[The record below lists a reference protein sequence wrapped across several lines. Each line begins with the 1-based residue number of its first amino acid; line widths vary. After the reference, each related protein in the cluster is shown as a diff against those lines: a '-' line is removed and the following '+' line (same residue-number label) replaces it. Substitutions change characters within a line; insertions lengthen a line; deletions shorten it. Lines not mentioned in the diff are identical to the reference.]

1 MSMQARLRACLATL
15 GALAVRVALVALCAD
30 VRARRVALF
39 YVPADVSVT
48 AGVAGMLASVDKLG
62 RKTKS
67 LGEDMADWSEHV
79 GTYEK
84 KVTSTLRALRED
96 SKRVDSD
103 EQSETAFLDTP
114 GPKGPLG
121 WPGFEGPRGAPG
133 SEGVAGLAGHRGAE
147 GLAGSVCVHTRRVF
161 LTSLADFA
169 RETLTPRALPPGAPG
184 KEGLEGRPGG
194 TGSAGSPG
202 MQGPMGVE
210 GELCAPAFLR
220 TRACGQAAAPAGL
233 QR

>member
-15 GALAVRVALVALCAD
+15 GALAVLVALVALCAD

-103 EQSETAFLDTP
+103 EQ
-114 GPKGPLG
+114 
-121 WPGFEGPRGAPG
+121 
-133 SEGVAGLAGHRGAE
+133 
-147 GLAGSVCVHTRRVF
+147 RV
-161 LTSLADFA
+161 
-169 RETLTPRALPPGAPG
+169 PRAWLGSRGPEAP
-184 KEGLEGRPGG
+184 KDLQVACACTR
-194 TGSAGSPG
+194 
-202 MQGPMGVE
+202 GV
-210 GELCAPAFLR
+210 CS
-220 TRACGQAAAPAGL
+220 
-233 QR
+233 